1 MLRHRAV
8 QRNQPPGFF
17 PGSYVNYRCPPAKR
31 SIAIYIKH
39 FLSGYAVKAVLSGF
53 AVKRVGLVKV
63 PYANVVFNKNISKI
77 LTFCDHIYR
86 ETDYR
91 GHSLSLTQR
100 SRLQRPPSIVK
111 KNRIRLL
118 KSSIYQSAPFF
129 LESMSNCKRPIYHS
143 TV

>member
-39 FLSGYAVKAVLSGF
+39 FSSGYAIKAVLSGF

-63 PYANVVFNKNISKI
+63 PYANMVFNKNISKI

-91 GHSLSLTQR
+91 GHSLSLNQR

-129 LESMSNCKRPIYHS
+129 LETMSKL
-143 TV
+143 